1 MADRKPGS
9 SRRNLL
15 LGVGALI
22 IVGLVVAGFSF
33 VRFDENISPE
43 QVVSQPISSN
53 LETAP
58 EKGALAP
65 DFALKNLDG
74 EVVRLSDFRGQPVL
88 INLWATWCGPCRLE
102 MPAFEERFQMYK
114 DDGFVVLAVDFDEP
128 VDDVISFRD
137 ELGLTFELLLDPGAE
152 VQQLYRNRTYPSSF
166 FVDREGVIQV
176 QHIGVMTE
184 GQLDGYLEQLG
195 LGS

>member
-1 MADRKPGS
+1 MVDRKSES
-9 SRRNLL
+9 SRRLL

-22 IVGLVVAGFSF
+22 IAGLVLAVFSF
-33 VRFDENISPE
+33 TRGAQNSSTEPAERPPV
-43 QVVSQPISSN
+43 SN

-74 EVVRLSDFRGQPVL
+74 EVVRLSDFRGRPVL

-102 MPAFEERFQMYK
+102 MPLFEERFQMFK

-128 VDDVISFRD
+128 AEAVAAFGD
-137 ELGLTFELLLDPGAE
+137 ELGLTFDLLLDPGAK
-152 VQQLYRNRTYPSSF
+152 VQKLYRNRTYPSSF

-184 GQLDGYLEQLG
+184 GQLDGYLAELG

>member
-1 MADRKPGS
+1 MADRKPGL

-33 VRFDENISPE
+33 VRFDQNISPE

-74 EVVRLSDFRGQPVL
+74 ELVRLSDFRGQPVL

-102 MPAFEERFQMYK
+102 MPAFEKRFQMYK
-114 DDGFVVLAVDFDEP
+114 DDGFIVLAVDFDEP
-128 VDDVISFRD
+128 VDDVTSFRD

-166 FVDREGVIQV
+166 FVDGEGVIQV

>member
-1 MADRKPGS
+1 MADRNFRS
-9 SRRNLL
+9 SRWFLL
-15 LGVGALI
+15 LGVGALV
-22 IVGLVVAGFSF
+22 IVGLVVAGFSSTRG
-33 VRFDENISPE
+33 VENVSAE
-43 QVVSQPISSN
+43 QVESQPISN

-88 INLWATWCGPCRLE
+88 VNLWATWCGPCRLE
-102 MPAFEERFQMYK
+102 MPAFEERFQLHEE
-114 DDGFVVLAVDFDEP
+114 DGFVVLAVDFDEP
-128 VDDVISFRD
+128 AEDVAAFRD

-166 FVDREGVIQV
+166 FVDREGVIQI

-184 GQLDGYLEQLG
+184 GQLDGYLAELG
-195 LGS
+195 LGT

>member
-1 MADRKPGS
+1 MADRNFRS
-9 SRRNLL
+9 SRWFLL
-15 LGVGALI
+15 LGVGALV
-22 IVGLVVAGFSF
+22 IVGLVVAGFSST
-33 VRFDENISPE
+33 RGAENTSAE
-43 QVVSQPISSN
+43 QVEFQPVSN

-58 EKGALAP
+58 EKGAFAP

-74 EVVRLSDFRGQPVL
+74 EVVRLSDLRGQPVL
-88 INLWATWCGPCRLE
+88 VNLWATWCGPCRLE

-114 DDGFVVLAVDFDEP
+114 DDGFIVLAVDFDEP
-128 VDDVISFRD
+128 ADDVAKFRD
-137 ELGLTFELLLDPGAE
+137 EFGLTFELLLDPGAE

-166 FVDREGVIQV
+166 FVDREGVIQI

-195 LGS
+195 LSS

>member
-1 MADRKPGS
+1 MADQKSRS
-9 SRRNLL
+9 SRFFLL
-15 LGVGALI
+15 IGVGALI
-22 IVGLVVAGFSF
+22 IVGLVVAGFSSMRGAEDTS
-33 VRFDENISPE
+33 VE
-43 QVVSQPISSN
+43 QVESQPVSN

-65 DFALKNLDG
+65 DFALENLDG
-74 EVVRLSDFRGQPVL
+74 DEVRLSDFRGQPVL

-114 DDGFVVLAVDFDEP
+114 DDGFIVLAVDFDEP
-128 VDDVISFRD
+128 TDDVATFRD

-166 FVDREGVIQV
+166 FVDREGVIQI

-184 GQLDGYLEQLG
+184 GQLDGYLAELDLG
-195 LGS
+195 T

>member
-22 IVGLVVAGFSF
+22 IVGLVVAGFSV
-33 VRFDENISPE
+33 VRFDGNISPE

-88 INLWATWCGPCRLE
+88 VNLWATWCGPCRLE
-102 MPAFEERFQMYK
+102 MPAFEERFQTFK
-114 DDGFVVLAVDFDEP
+114 DDGFIVLAVDFDETA
-128 VDDVISFRD
+128 DDVAKFRD
-137 ELGLTFELLLDPGAE
+137 EFGLTFELLLDPGAE

-166 FVDREGVIQV
+166 FVDREGVIQI

-195 LGS
+195 LSS

>member
-1 MADRKPGS
+1 MADRNFRS
-9 SRRNLL
+9 SRWFLL
-15 LGVGALI
+15 LGVGALV
-22 IVGLVVAGFSF
+22 IVGLVVAGFSST
-33 VRFDENISPE
+33 RGAENASAEPVE
-43 QVVSQPISSN
+43 SQPISN

-65 DFALKNLDG
+65 DFVLKNIDG

-102 MPAFEERFQMYK
+102 MPAFQERFLMFK
-114 DDGFVVLAVDFDEP
+114 EDGFIVLAVDFDESAE
-128 VDDVISFRD
+128 DVAAFRD
-137 ELGLTFELLLDPGAE
+137 EFGLTFELLLDPGAE

-184 GQLDGYLEQLG
+184 GQLDGYLAELG
-195 LGS
+195 LGT